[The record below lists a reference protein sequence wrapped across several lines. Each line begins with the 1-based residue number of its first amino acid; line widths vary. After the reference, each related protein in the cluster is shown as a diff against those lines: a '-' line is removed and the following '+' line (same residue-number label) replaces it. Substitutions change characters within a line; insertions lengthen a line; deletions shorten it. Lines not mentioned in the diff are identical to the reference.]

1 MGQTL
6 ARIEI
11 GAKQALGGLAARR
24 WLAAP
29 FLIALCL
36 ALYLPGF
43 VSLPVT
49 DRDEARFAQATKQML
64 ESGNVVDIRFQDDP
78 RYKKPIGIYWL
89 QALSVAQLS
98 PDRLTEIWAYR
109 VPSLIGITLTVLLT
123 WWAARPIFGRR
134 TALLA
139 AILLAPAFTLALEA
153 RIAKS
158 DAVLLAT
165 IVLAQGALA
174 RLYLFRR
181 RKARGWP
188 ALPPSSGSHSAW
200 LSWSRVRWRPASHC

>member
-1 MGQTL
+1 MQQAL
-6 ARIEI
+6 AAFDW
-11 GAKQALGGLAARR
+11 GARMALGGLAARR

-29 FLIALCL
+29 FLVALCL

-43 VSLPVT
+43 ASLPVT

-64 ESGNVVDIRFQDDP
+64 ETGNYIDIRFQDEP

-89 QALSVAQLS
+89 QALSVSVLS
-98 PDRLTEIWAYR
+98 PDRLTAIWAYR
-109 VPSLIGITLTVLLT
+109 VPSLLGIICAVLLS
-123 WWAARPIFGRR
+123 WWAARPIFGRE

-139 AILLAPAFTLALEA
+139 AILLAPVFTLSLES

-165 IVLAQGALA
+165 VVLTQGALMRALSVPLHA
-174 RLYLFRR
+174 RSC
-181 RKARGWP
+181 G
-188 ALPPSSGSHSAW
+188 
-200 LSWSRVRWRPASHC
+200 